1 MDESLIATVVEVFEY
16 GGVVVMC
23 MGFVIAFSLAGRR
36 LVKSHSGADAFQVL
50 RRMIGSSILLGL
62 EILVAADLIR
72 TVTSSPSIEDTY
84 ILGLTVIIRT
94 ILSMSIQ
101 IEIEGTL
108 PWKRA
113 GLETGAGAISKTIK
127 DEFDKK

>member
-1 MDESLIATVVEVFEY
+1 MDESLISGVVEVFEY
-16 GGVVVMC
+16 GGVIVMC
-23 MGFVIAFSLAGRR
+23 IGFVVAALLAARR
-36 LVKSHSGADAFQVL
+36 LIKSRSGSDAFQVL

-62 EILVAADLIR
+62 EVLVAADLIR
-72 TVTSSPSIEDTY
+72 TVTSAPSLEDTY
-84 ILGLTVIIRT
+84 ILGLTVVIRT

-108 PWKRA
+108 PWRRA
-113 GLETGAGAISKTIK
+113 GLETGAGAMSKTLQ